1 MLDIINTGK
10 SIKELKTGD
19 HLCLIYESEE
29 EWKRVVTEFIKDGLE
44 RGEKCIYIYNSREPD
59 KLRDYFTEIMALN
72 NLEDPSSF
80 VFHSFR
86 DLCGNIEMDQY
97 AMIYFLSKL
106 SERSISE
113 GYTGLRIAMEMKG
126 SDDSLKS
133 QDMLK
138 FEARL
143 NRYLFSKYPCLA
155 LCLYDQREHDPKV
168 IKDIIVTHPI
178 IVRGDRLYSNCHYMK
193 PADILGKDKEKQAI
207 NKLLDVIEK
216 ENKNNDSLQ
225 FLYNVFNESLLAFCA
240 LSCDG
245 VVMVCNRTFCE
256 MTGYSSEQIY
266 QNVRFLELISQEY
279 WDIHRDA
286 LKNLNISG
294 AAQRYEGKI
303 IRHDASSIC
312 VEILLHKSKPGESK
326 DSYYFMFLNDI
337 TEFKLNEKRLIFLS
351 QRDSLT
357 GLYNRGYFE
366 EVLHHQ
372 ETNKG
377 HLSSSVGIIVCD
389 VDGLKELNDT
399 QGHKKGD
406 ELLIIAARLI
416 REPFQKDDLVARIG
430 GDEFVVLL
438 PNSPAH
444 AVEGA
449 CQRIRHAIE
458 RYNAGSPE
466 LPLSI
471 SIGFAVGNP
480 QNISVRDL
488 LIEADDNMYREKLL
502 HFRSPQSALVT
513 TLMKALEA
521 RDFITEGHAERL
533 QRTVINLGEKI
544 GLPEYSLNDL
554 QLLAQFHD
562 IGKIGIPD
570 RILFKPGKLR
580 SDELV
585 EMQRHCE
592 IGYRIALSAPALSH
606 IADWILKHH
615 EWWDGSG
622 YPIGLSQEEI
632 PLECRILSIA
642 DAFDAMTN
650 NRPYRKAMPWDQALS
665 NLEKGAGTQFDPCLV
680 KEFVS
685 IVELSGLKYWA
696 YV

>member
-1 MLDIINTGK
+1 M
-10 SIKELKTGD
+10 
-19 HLCLIYESEE
+19 
-29 EWKRVVTEFIKDGLE
+29 
-44 RGEKCIYIYNSREPD
+44 
-59 KLRDYFTEIMALN
+59 
-72 NLEDPSSF
+72 
-80 VFHSFR
+80 
-86 DLCGNIEMDQY
+86 
-97 AMIYFLSKL
+97 
-106 SERSISE
+106 
-113 GYTGLRIAMEMKG
+113 
-126 SDDSLKS
+126 
-133 QDMLK
+133 
-138 FEARL
+138 
-143 NRYLFSKYPCLA
+143 
-155 LCLYDQREHDPKV
+155 
-168 IKDIIVTHPI
+168 
-178 IVRGDRLYSNCHYMK
+178 
-193 PADILGKDKEKQAI
+193 
-207 NKLLDVIEK
+207 
-216 ENKNNDSLQ
+216 
-225 FLYNVFNESLLAFCA
+225 
-240 LSCDG
+240 
-245 VVMVCNRTFCE
+245 
-256 MTGYSSEQIY
+256 
-266 QNVRFLELISQEY
+266 
-279 WDIHRDA
+279 
-286 LKNLNISG
+286 KNLNISG
-294 AAQRYEGKI
+294 AAQRYEGEIK
-303 IRHDASSIC
+303 RHDASSIC
-312 VEILLHKSKPGESK
+312 VEILLHKSKPGRSK

-337 TEFKLNEKRLIFLS
+337 TEFKLNEERLIFLS

-366 EVLHHQ
+366 EVLHNL
-372 ETNKG
+372 ETNRG

-406 ELLIIAARLI
+406 ELLITAARI
-416 REPFQKDDLVARIG
+416 ISEPFQQDDLVARIG

-444 AVEGA
+444 AVERA
-449 CQRIRHAIE
+449 CQRIRQAIE
-458 RYNAGSPE
+458 RHNACSSE

-480 QNISVRDL
+480 RNISVRDL

-521 RDFITEGHAERL
+521 RDFITEGHGERL
-533 QRTVINLGEKI
+533 QRMVFNVGERI
-544 GLPEYSLNDL
+544 GLPDYSINDL
-554 QLLAQFHD
+554 RLLAQFHD

-570 RILFKPGKLR
+570 RILFKPGKL
-580 SDELV
+580 SPVELA
-585 EMQRHCE
+585 EMQQHCE

-632 PLECRILSIA
+632 PLECRILAIA

-650 NRPYRKAMPWDQALS
+650 NRPYRKAMSQHQALL
-665 NLEKGAGTQFDPCLV
+665 NLKQGAGTQFDPCLV